1 MRQTPASRFP
11 APARPGQVLAG
22 VIVLLL
28 ILSILVPAMISF
40 VMNESKWTAKESR
53 NTTALHLAEAGIEK
67 GYLAISQ
74 SSATWYNLQKG
85 QLLAG
90 LQFNT
95 AFTDIPGGRYTI
107 SITSGPLKN
116 QATVISVGIDNLN
129 RESRALKAVYASAPL
144 EDIAIIGG
152 NGVVVTGNNMEVEW
166 GSVVSQGA
174 ISTGGKNHPQFW
186 STGAIDH
193 DTNGATPPNCD
204 TPSCHWW
211 HSYNANLPPFPTLD
225 FNFYMSSAIASGTG
239 PCGAYYVNGNKSGSC
254 TDASGNPYYVTGKW
268 TNFAG
273 DIHGVVI
280 VLGDVETPNGNI
292 NGASESVLLPQKAWK
307 QYSNDWAFY
316 LAANWDSTAPAA
328 FPGITAPYLSPANQY
343 VTITPT
349 IHGVLYVGGD
359 FTGPTGGGNS
369 DLVYGVIFV
378 KGTVHLNMN
387 SHVKIY
393 YAGDIASDIQWSQP
407 CLYRASWQDT
417 LTPWPTGL

>member
-1 MRQTPASRFP
+1 MRSLYDDVFAALVDATFSISDVNIREPYDESP
-11 APARPGQVLAG
+11 KEYPL
-22 VIVLLL
+22 IVVHE
-28 ILSILVPAMISF
+28 IV
-40 VMNESKWTAKESR
+40 
-53 NTTALHLAEAGIEK
+53 
-67 GYLAISQ
+67 
-74 SSATWYNLQKG
+74 
-85 QLLAG
+85 
-90 LQFNT
+90 
-95 AFTDIPGGRYTI
+95 
-107 SITSGPLKN
+107 
-116 QATVISVGIDNLN
+116 
-129 RESRALKAVYASAPL
+129 
-144 EDIAIIGG
+144 
-152 NGVVVTGNNMEVEW
+152 
-166 GSVVSQGA
+166 
-174 ISTGGKNHPQFW
+174 
-186 STGAIDH
+186 
-193 DTNGATPPNCD
+193 
-204 TPSCHWW
+204 
-211 HSYNANLPPFPTLD
+211 NLPKTH
-225 FNFYMSSAIASGTG
+225 GT
-239 PCGAYYVNGNKSGSC
+239 VNGELDTTLAYQLDIQTQNC